1 MLGFIKRLFVGN
13 SDDCL
18 PQPDGAFEPMS
29 GSSAT
34 PREHVATNSYFGT
47 MSRMQAAVSKR
58 DYDGGALLVRENL
71 TYIPQWVKETRQQF
85 GSFDIPSIP
94 ALQQGGKVLALVG
107 DDEGLARMREV
118 VHGTPELEPWAANIE
133 EHHHDL
139 KLFKAIREAV
149 ELQPRCLQSDIKH
162 LVGES
167 DGRRVANLISYL
179 EKAGSIVRIKEGR
192 TYRLVCAGLLTI
204 PTAPPAQ
211 TVRSHRVD
219 SKPPELHEINISS
232 LSYVPLP
239 RSPLRWDETQA
250 RRGKVSVPEAT
261 DHFEVRDADWRIAS
275 IDMIP
280 LAQRPDPAFRQFHPN
295 NAGLVMID
303 DLGKAEGFDSFQSSA
318 LRYDRIGNLS
328 VKAALRHGVYRV
340 GVHPFGQGL
349 IAMSSDCI
357 VHAYDDE
364 LTPTLET
371 ALDQAPEIQAL
382 RRRFEIGDEQLKN
395 HIRCVALSRM
405 AERYLFT
412 VVDQAWCVNMRGQ
425 GLWGAKL
432 PIKEGWTRIA
442 SPSTNLG
449 TSDEVDNALALMD
462 LSMPVTPEG
471 VKRRYRELAKRY
483 HPDLNPGDAQSEEK
497 MKAVNLATE
506 VLTGVDVSALPVY
519 TDTDARFIR
528 EMGRTEFEVGGLN
541 FTISMEMSG
550 SEISASDWIYA
561 ASFAADSDS
570 VYLAGYSGRV
580 LLVDHNGNGVRAYDV
595 GSVPRRI
602 IDTGDYLYLLTD
614 TRLYVLRDDALHALV
629 DTFDGG
635 DLVVAQTG
643 FGLIEKRR
651 LRWFR
656 EDGHYLGSVVS
667 KDPIRRVY
675 SDGDAMIVETRQR
688 RTVIRGAPTWWERDG
703 G

>member
-1 MLGFIKRLFVGN
+1 
-13 SDDCL
+13 
-18 PQPDGAFEPMS
+18 
-29 GSSAT
+29 
-34 PREHVATNSYFGT
+34 
-47 MSRMQAAVSKR
+47 
-58 DYDGGALLVRENL
+58 
-71 TYIPQWVKETRQQF
+71 
-85 GSFDIPSIP
+85 
-94 ALQQGGKVLALVG
+94 
-107 DDEGLARMREV
+107 
-118 VHGTPELEPWAANIE
+118 
-133 EHHHDL
+133 
-139 KLFKAIREAV
+139 
-149 ELQPRCLQSDIKH
+149 
-162 LVGES
+162 
-167 DGRRVANLISYL
+167 
-179 EKAGSIVRIKEGR
+179 
-192 TYRLVCAGLLTI
+192 
-204 PTAPPAQ
+204 
-211 TVRSHRVD
+211 
-219 SKPPELHEINISS
+219 
-232 LSYVPLP
+232 
-239 RSPLRWDETQA
+239 
-250 RRGKVSVPEAT
+250 
-261 DHFEVRDADWRIAS
+261 
-275 IDMIP
+275 
-280 LAQRPDPAFRQFHPN
+280 
-295 NAGLVMID
+295 
-303 DLGKAEGFDSFQSSA
+303 
-318 LRYDRIGNLS
+318 
-328 VKAALRHGVYRV
+328 
-340 GVHPFGQGL
+340 
-349 IAMSSDCI
+349 
-357 VHAYDDE
+357 
-364 LTPTLET
+364 
-371 ALDQAPEIQAL
+371 
-382 RRRFEIGDEQLKN
+382 
-395 HIRCVALSRM
+395 
-405 AERYLFT
+405 
-412 VVDQAWCVNMRGQ
+412 MRGQ

-449 TSDEVDNALALMD
+449 TSDEVENALALMD

-528 EMGRTEFEVGGLN
+528 QMGRTEFEVGDLN

-580 LLVDHNGNGVRAYDV
+580 VLVDHNGKGVRAYDV

-688 RTVIRGAPTWWERDG
+688 RTVIRGAPTWWEG
-703 G
+703 NGS